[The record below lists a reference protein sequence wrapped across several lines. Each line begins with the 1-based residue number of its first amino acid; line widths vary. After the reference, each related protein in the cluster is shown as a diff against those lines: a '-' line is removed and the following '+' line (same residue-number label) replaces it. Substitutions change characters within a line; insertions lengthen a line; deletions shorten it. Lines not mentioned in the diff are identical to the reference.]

1 MNIRI
6 SADSTCDLSPEL
18 IEKYDIR
25 ITPLYI
31 VRDGQS
37 LVDGKDITP
46 DEIYAHVNSGGG
58 MCSTAA
64 VSVYDYTQFFRRQ
77 LEECDAVVHFHIS
90 GDMSACYQNACI
102 AAQEVGNVYP
112 VDSRSL
118 STGIGQLVLEAA
130 QLAREGKL
138 TAQEIAHEMERR
150 RELLDVSF
158 LVERLD
164 FLHKGGRCSGV
175 ALLGANMLNLRPCIQ
190 VKDGQMMVGKKYR
203 GPYVSCLLQ
212 YIRERL
218 KGRDDIDTR
227 RIFITESGGFTP
239 EELAQVEA
247 AAAASPLTRCCT
259 HGPAALSPV
268 TAAPARW
275 ASSISTPNNFPIINA
290 HRRAAAL
297 PGGLFPEK
305 LPRNFSQDNCHG
317 ACFSYQLSGIIG

>member
-1 MNIRI
+1 MAA
-6 SADSTCDLSPEL
+6 SAL
-18 IEKYDIR
+18 
-25 ITPLYI
+25 
-31 VRDGQS
+31 G
-37 LVDGKDITP
+37 
-46 DEIYAHVNSGGG
+46 AAF
-58 MCSTAA
+58 STAA

-118 STGIGQLVLEAA
+118 STGIGQLVLEAV
-130 QLAREGKL
+130 QLTREGKL

-218 KGRDDIDTR
+218 KAGMTLTPAAFSSPNPAASPR
-227 RIFITESGGFTP
+227 RSWRRWRP
-239 EELAQVEA
+239 PS
-247 AAAASPLTRCCT
+247 AAASPLTRCCT
-259 HGPAALSPV
+259 HGPAAPSPV
-268 TAAPARW
+268 TAAPVRW

-290 HRRAAAL
+290 HRSRCAPRWAFSGKAA
-297 PGGLFPEK
+297 PK
-305 LPRNFSQDNCHG
+305 FSQDNCRG

>member
-64 VSVYDYTQFFRRQ
+64 VSVYDYEEFFRKE
-77 LEECDAVVHFHIS
+77 LESADAVVHFHIS

-102 AAQEVGNVYP
+102 AAAEVGNVYP
-112 VDSRSL
+112 VDARNL
-118 STGIGQLVLEAA
+118 STGIGLLVLEAA
-130 QLAREGKL
+130 ELAQKGELTAREI
-138 TAQEIAHEMERR
+138 QQRMEQR

-158 LVERLD
+158 LVEQLGYLR
-164 FLHKGGRCSGV
+164 KGGRCSSV
-175 ALLGANMLNLRPCIQ
+175 AALGANMLSLRPCIQ
-190 VKDGQMMVGKKYR
+190 VKDGKMGVGKKYR
-203 GPYVSCLLQ
+203 GAYQKCLLQ
-212 YIRERL
+212 YVKERL
-218 KGRDDIDTR
+218 EGRDDIDLH

-239 EELAQVEA
+239 EEVAEVEA
-247 AAAASPLTRCCT
+247 AVR
-259 HGPAALSPV
+259 
-268 TAAPARW
+268 
-275 ASSISTPNNFPIINA
+275 
-290 HRRAAAL
+290 
-297 PGGLFPEK
+297 
-305 LPRNFSQDNCHG
+305 
-317 ACFSYQLSGIIG
+317 SYQPFEEVLHTRAGCTVSSHCGPRTLGILYFHTK